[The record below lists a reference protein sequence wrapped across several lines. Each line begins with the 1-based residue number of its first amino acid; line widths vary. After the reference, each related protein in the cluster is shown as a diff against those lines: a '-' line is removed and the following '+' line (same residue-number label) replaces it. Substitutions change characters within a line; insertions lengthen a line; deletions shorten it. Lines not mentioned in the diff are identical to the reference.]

1 MNDMRLKKVMFVMA
15 LIGTS
20 FAAFTAVRAEDAAA
34 QTEIIESLDE
44 VVVSESEVPEEIDE
58 TFVTESEISEV
69 IETSEEALEE
79 DEEIIETEAVESEPD
94 ETEET
99 EMTEEPEVE
108 YDVPSSVINGW
119 YVPSFNYNDDGTITY
134 FLSDGT
140 PFYNVEMNELELPQY
155 AWAYTGLRGYVDYQ
169 YGSVN
174 YLTDE
179 EMSSFETAADSIL
192 SGQGA

>member
-20 FAAFTAVRAEDAAA
+20 FAAFTAVRAEDDAA
-34 QTEIIESLDE
+34 QTEIMESLDE

-79 DEEIIETEAVESEPD
+79 DEEIIETETVESEPD

-99 EMTEEPEVE
+99 EMTEEPEAE